1 MCRERVRTGRAG
13 PQGQPGKAGDRAR
26 RVTSAAVDPF
36 PCVQRQQVSRP
47 GYTRNVSPEVQVLC
61 RQSGLGKHA
70 VSSTSGSKPG
80 HTLQVSG
87 PGHTVRQC
95 EARLGPL
102 TSCHV
107 DEWTEI
113 LHSDLRWAVTRTHT
127 HAHALAAPAPPP
139 PGSRPWSLPPPCRSP
154 RQPVLSGPR
163 ACCLHSQ
170 LHPARERRGAA
181 AGFTSCACACSPW
194 GDAQPWSTLHKHL
207 PSDRSQEPT
216 AVHSP
221 QLPAAPPGPARRLR
235 LSSAEALTSRGPGT
249 HSAADEDSV

>member
-1 MCRERVRTGRAG
+1 MCRGNRYLALATRETCHRKCRFYAGRAG
-13 PQGQPGKAGDRAR
+13 SGSMRCPVHRDPNQ
-26 RVTSAAVDPF
+26 VTRFRSQALVTRSASVKHGWGP
-36 PCVQRQQVSRP
+36 SRP
-47 GYTRNVSPEVQVLC
+47 G
-61 RQSGLGKHA
+61 
-70 VSSTSGSKPG
+70 
-80 HTLQVSG
+80 
-87 PGHTVRQC
+87 
-95 EARLGPL
+95 
-102 TSCHV
+102 HV

-207 PSDRSQEPT
+207 PSNRSQEPT

-235 LSSAEALTSRGPGT
+235 LSRAAALTSRGPGT